1 MRRPYVLAF
10 AALTAVGL
18 TAATAVRAQQ
28 QDGPGEKAW
37 RLEGLRKA
45 FCVQFLMDP
54 ASKALGDLP
63 EGYRPVPASEAAEL
77 HVSLRSV
84 VVDQPEF
91 GAWSP
96 ARLCF
101 DSADTIRTEEF
112 TLADKSGRHPQLFAT
127 WTVLAA
133 GPGGPPGDVALKLF
147 SNSDRLIRSA
157 RTAGQEVHEARL
169 LVGLVPAEDDDGV
182 ASTDERFQVK
192 VGKTTVTWDGHATR
206 DSAAVKEPMRR
217 RWTASG
223 TRRGRTAIGE
233 VVLSPAFEHAMAG
246 SLKVDGKDDF
256 AKALRASPTRFAGPV
271 YRGGTGSISFTQ

>member
-1 MRRPYVLAF
+1 MRRSYVLAF
-10 AALTAVGL
+10 TALTAIRL
-18 TAATAVRAQQ
+18 TAATAATAQQ
-28 QDGPGEKAW
+28 QNDPAERAW
-37 RLEGLRKA
+37 RVEGLRKA

-63 EGYRPVPASEAAEL
+63 QGYRPVPASEAADL

-91 GAWSP
+91 AAWSP

-101 DSADTIRTEEF
+101 DAADTIRTDEF
-112 TLADKSGRHPQLFAT
+112 TLGDKSGRHPQLFAS

-133 GPGGPPGDVALKLF
+133 SPGGPPGDVALKLF

-157 RTAGQEVHEARL
+157 RTAGQEVHQARL
-169 LVGLVPAEDDDGV
+169 LVGLVPAEDDEGV

-192 VGKTTVTWDGHATR
+192 VGKTMVTWDGHAAR
-206 DSAAVKEPMRR
+206 DSTAVKEPVRR
-217 RWTASG
+217 RWTANS
-223 TRRGRTAIGE
+223 TRGGRTAIGE

-271 YRGGTGSISFTQ
+271 YRGGTGSISFAQ